1 MILQKSDYSATGSA
15 HLERHPPPVRQIYA
29 DIPVRQST
37 QAYCEISPCETS
49 HINLTF
55 IVVVVV
61 IVINDWLA
69 LNLDNQSFY
78 NIIVIIIIIVHM
90 SNMAYK

>member
-1 MILQKSDYSATGSA
+1 VILQKSDYSATGSA

-29 DIPVRQST
+29 DIPAT

-69 LNLDNQSFY
+69 LNLDNQSFH
-78 NIIVIIIIIVHM
+78 NIIVIIIFIVHM